1 MPHLPLTIL
10 IWRPLHRDPTALE
23 SITSTLQTWSPF
35 NGPDPRRAA
44 ADRGPATSPAPPSLA
59 TAAAAVGYASDESS
73 DEEDGGAAYH
83 QTRQSDVDATAAAP
97 YAVGSGAPEAIAWA
111 KWDDLVRQDHVRYGA
126 LTRTRHLQ
134 QITDTPVSYRRVLL
148 IGYRSGGVALW
159 DCSDLDNFVEL
170 LNLSWLPSE
179 VTPGPASK
187 RRKLHVVDG
196 ALLATP
202 KTATESAVLVLLSR
216 SPSSTST
223 SARSHLIF
231 YSLHSHEVLGRVA
244 VPGTAHHL
252 RLNHR
257 FLVVSTSSPLAL
269 HVFHVPRFDSSEF
282 NLAPASFSPIRDVAP
297 SSFDGAPVFSL
308 GSGGRLLAY
317 ASSTPLRS
325 SRLGGLPVKSGHGIL
340 ARPGVLDSKSI
351 PDDGRGSLGLS
362 DAPEV
367 ARRVSEGVL
376 GGVSALKEAGMS
388 YWAQASGRSSRD
400 ASPQTYT
407 RPQSSQGSPTAN
419 PRSAPASGTVAM
431 NLRPASSAVV
441 VLDLLS
447 APQAASSIGRA
458 HTTAGRDATFRP
470 KIIASFV
477 PSADPISQL
486 SFSPASTHLLVA
498 SDGAHSFDIF
508 ELKPATVIGQS
519 ATSTGPVA
527 NSGANAWHRYRLER
541 GITSA
546 HAREVSWSSDGRFVA
561 VSTAKGTSHV
571 YAIHPAGGHPLLARH
586 FGPHVVNSDTLP
598 PLSLSLRASAR
609 VRSPAT
615 RGDETGIPASTA
627 TSMALSAR
635 VAFIPYPVTAT
646 SSFGEEEGSA
656 KRRSTTSRGPPPP
669 LLAQDFLVFHPDNG
683 NATLHRLS
691 PQEVVASPSLSTTTT
706 NAVAAASRGEIGKLA
721 TTAVSG
727 LTQLMRSRG
736 ANLVGGQTVSPRLE
750 RGEAGS
756 SSSSGMEK
764 TWKVRCCSLAAWD
777 LRKGQDWP
785 EVRESIPARTSEPPA
800 IVKREGH
807 L

>member
-1 MPHLPLTIL
+1 MK
-10 IWRPLHRDPTALE
+10 RTAVRH
-23 SITSTLQTWSPF
+23 ITSVDIRTMTRLQPLDMPWAAVQRNRSRGRNGTTWSGKTTSGTEPL
-35 NGPDPRRAA
+35 
-44 ADRGPATSPAPPSLA
+44 PACT
-59 TAAAAVGYASDESS
+59 TCNK
-73 DEEDGGAAYH
+73 
-83 QTRQSDVDATAAAP
+83 T
-97 YAVGSGAPEAIAWA
+97 
-111 KWDDLVRQDHVRYGA
+111 
-126 LTRTRHLQ
+126 
-134 QITDTPVSYRRVLL
+134 TDTLTWYRRLLL

-170 LNLSWLPSE
+170 LNLSSLPLPSE
-179 VTPGPASK
+179 ATPSSASK

-202 KTATESAVLVLLSR
+202 KTAAESAVLVLLSR
-216 SPSSTST
+216 VPSTTST
-223 SARSHLIF
+223 SVRSHLVF
-231 YSLHSHEVLGRVA
+231 YSLRTHEVLARVA
-244 VPGTAHHL
+244 VPGVAHHL
-252 RLNHR
+252 RINRR

-269 HVFHVPRFDSSEF
+269 HVFHVPRFDSSEVK
-282 NLAPASFSPIRDVAP
+282 LVPASFSPIRDVAP

-308 GSGGRLLAY
+308 GTGGRLLAY
-317 ASSTPLRS
+317 ASTTPLYS
-325 SRLGGLPVKSGHGIL
+325 SRLGRLPAKPGHGIL
-340 ARPGVLDSKSI
+340 AQPGVFDSKSTS
-351 PDDGRGSLGLS
+351 DDGRGSLGLS

-407 RPQSSQGSPTAN
+407 RPQSSRGSPTAY
-419 PRSAPASGTVAM
+419 PRSAPASRTVAM
-431 NLRPASSAVV
+431 NPRPASSTVV

-447 APQAASSIGRA
+447 TPRGCEGIPHGTTGRGASIG
-458 HTTAGRDATFRP
+458 P

-498 SDGAHSFDIF
+498 ADGAHSFDVF
-508 ELKPATVIGQS
+508 ELKPAAAIGQS
-519 ATSTGPVA
+519 ATSTGPA
-527 NSGANAWHRYRLER
+527 ADSGANAWHRYRLER

-561 VSTAKGTSHV
+561 VSTAKGTSHI
-571 YAIHPAGGHPLLARH
+571 YTIHPAGGLPLLENH
-586 FGPHVVNSDTLP
+586 FSPHVVNSDTLP

-609 VRSPAT
+609 VRSPANL
-615 RGDETGIPASTA
+615 GDQFGSPAST
-627 TSMALSAR
+627 TSGASLSAR
-635 VAFIPYPVTAT
+635 VAFIPHLVTAA
-646 SSFGEEEGSA
+646 SSLVEEEGSA
-656 KRRSTTSRGPPPP
+656 KRRSTASRDPPPP
-669 LLAQDFLVFHPDNG
+669 LLAQDFLVFHPESG

-736 ANLVGGQTVSPRLE
+736 ANLVGGQTLSPRFE
-750 RGEAGS
+750 RGEVASGS
-756 SSSSGMEK
+756 TAGMEK
-764 TWKVRCCSLAAWD
+764 TWKVRCRSLAGWD

-800 IVKREGH
+800 VVKREGQ

>member
-1 MPHLPLTIL
+1 M
-10 IWRPLHRDPTALE
+10 
-23 SITSTLQTWSPF
+23 
-35 NGPDPRRAA
+35 
-44 ADRGPATSPAPPSLA
+44 
-59 TAAAAVGYASDESS
+59 
-73 DEEDGGAAYH
+73 
-83 QTRQSDVDATAAAP
+83 
-97 YAVGSGAPEAIAWA
+97 
-111 KWDDLVRQDHVRYGA
+111 
-126 LTRTRHLQ
+126 
-134 QITDTPVSYRRVLL
+134 LL

-170 LNLSWLPSE
+170 LNLSSLSLPSE

-187 RRKLHVVDG
+187 KRQLHAVDG
-196 ALLATP
+196 ALLATS
-202 KTATESAVLVLLSR
+202 KTATESAVLVLLNR
-216 SPSSTST
+216 APSSTST
-223 SARSHLIF
+223 SVRSHLIF
-231 YSLHSHEVLGRVA
+231 YSLRTHKALARVA
-244 VPGTAHHL
+244 VPGIAHHL
-252 RLNHR
+252 RINRR

-269 HVFHVPRFDSSEF
+269 HVFHVPRFDSSEVK
-282 NLAPASFSPIRDVAP
+282 LVPAFFSPIRDVAP

-308 GSGGRLLAY
+308 GNGGRLLAY
-317 ASSTPLRS
+317 ASTTPLRS
-325 SRLGGLPVKSGHGIL
+325 SRLGGLPAKPGHGIL
-340 ARPGVLDSKSI
+340 AQPGVFDSKST

-407 RPQSSQGSPTAN
+407 RPQSSRGSPTAY
-419 PRSAPASGTVAM
+419 PRSAPASRTVTM
-431 NLRPASSAVV
+431 NPRPASNAVV
-441 VLDLLS
+441 VLDLLN
-447 APQAASSIGRA
+447 APQAASSIGREA
-458 HTTAGRDATFRP
+458 ILHATPGRDATIGP
-470 KIIASFV
+470 KIVASFV
-477 PSADPISQL
+477 PSAEPISQL

-498 SDGAHSFDIF
+498 ADGAHSFDVF
-508 ELKPATVIGQS
+508 ELKPATAIGQS

-561 VSTAKGTSHV
+561 VSTSKGTSHV
-571 YAIHPAGGHPLLARH
+571 YAIHPAGGLPLLERH

-615 RGDETGIPASTA
+615 RGDETGISASTA
-627 TSMALSAR
+627 TSAALSAR
-635 VAFIPYPVTAT
+635 VAFIPYPVTAA
-646 SSFGEEEGSA
+646 SSFAEEEGLA
-656 KRRSTTSRGPPPP
+656 KRRSTASRGPPP
-669 LLAQDFLVFHPDNG
+669 LLAQDFLVFHPDSG

-736 ANLVGGQTVSPRLE
+736 ANLVGGQTLSPRLE
-750 RGEAGS
+750 RGEAAS
-756 SSSSGMEK
+756 SSSSGVEK
-764 TWKVRCCSLAAWD
+764 TWKVRCRSLAAWD

-785 EVRESIPARTSEPPA
+785 EVREGIPARTSEPPA
-800 IVKREGH
+800 VVKREGH